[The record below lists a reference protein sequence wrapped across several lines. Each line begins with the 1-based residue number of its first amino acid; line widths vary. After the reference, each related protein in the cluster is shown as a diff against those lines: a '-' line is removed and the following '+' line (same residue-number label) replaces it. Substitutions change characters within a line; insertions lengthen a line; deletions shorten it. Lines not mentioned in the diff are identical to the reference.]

1 MTRTMTREDKPL
13 TADTVRTNDG
23 PRTSDGS
30 RCPRRSPLAY
40 VWAAPTTA
48 LALPAVLLAYLTGG
62 ELGRR
67 DGVLY
72 AHGGALRPILLRLP
86 VSAQALAL
94 GHVVLA
100 INALALAASW
110 RHELRHTRQ
119 TERWG
124 IFFLPAYLAAG
135 CWTYL
140 RGRRFYYDNPFEIDA
155 RRIT

>member
-1 MTRTMTREDKPL
+1 MALSDFRRN
-13 TADTVRTNDG
+13 ADTVY
-23 PRTSDGS
+23 
-30 RCPRRSPLAY
+30 PRRPLIAY

-48 LALPAVLLAYLTGG
+48 LGLPTVVLAYLTGG
-62 ELGRR
+62 ALGRK

-86 VSAQALAL
+86 VSAQAMAL

-100 INALALAASW
+100 IDAVALAASW

-119 TERWG
+119 AERWG
-124 IFFLPAYLAAG
+124 PLFVPAYLAAG

-140 RGRRFYYDNPFEIDA
+140 RGRRFYWDNPFEIDA
-155 RRIT
+155 RRKTD